1 MNIFNDVLSIIIG
14 IAKDLGIEEKDIL
27 DRITA
32 EPPKNKEHG
41 DISTNFALII
51 SKKLKRS
58 PFKLAEEVKE
68 ILSKIDCVFQLAYM

>member
-32 EPPKNKEHG
+32 EPPKNKEYG
-41 DISTNFALII
+41 ENGKILNYIPPKESE
-51 SKKLKRS
+51 SKDT
-58 PFKLAEEVKE
+58 FN
-68 ILSKIDCVFQLAYM
+68 LSSSVDVESSQKM

>member
-41 DISTNFALII
+41 DISTNFALIVR
-51 SKKLKRS
+51 K
-58 PFKLAEEVKE
+58 
-68 ILSKIDCVFQLAYM
+68 